1 MAADPFDALRLALM
15 EDVLPVGIAVVDRVR
30 RGGPRQVVEAFTASS
45 DPLAQLRQEGDAAAR
60 AVRES
65 LDQMQPGLG
74 NPVVKVQVRDVPPDP
89 VADPA
94 SAPSAD
100 PALERQALQE
110 ALARMSERLELLERR
125 LGS

>member
-125 LGS
+125 LGA